1 MNPYDNSRSCGGS
14 TGGDAALLAARCVP
28 FSVGTDLGGSIRIP
42 AHFNGVYALKPTAW
56 RMPNQGVRGP
66 LKDNFSSFT

>member
-14 TGGDAALLAARCVP
+14 TGGDAALLAARCIP

-42 AHFNGVYALKPTAW
+42 AHFNGVYSLKPTAW